1 MSGGGG
7 MKLEN
12 LLNYTQPTKYIVSDE
27 FSDDSYKTPVLT
39 AGKTFIL
46 GYTNDADGIYKA
58 SKSPIILFDDFTT
71 ETKWVD
77 FDFKV
82 KSSACKI
89 LTLKNANSVEDLKYI
104 YYAMMNIRFDVSQHM
119 RYWISKYSK
128 REIAY
133 PEKSKRFYI
142 VRALDSINQLILREK
157 QHLKLLDELTK
168 SRFNELFGDVIDNDR
183 CWNTSKLNEVCD
195 VRDGTHDSPKY
206 VSEGYPFVTSKNI
219 SNGELDFSNVQY
231 ISKVD
236 YLHFEKRSH
245 VDDGDILMPM
255 IGTVGGAV
263 IVKKDREFSIK
274 NVCLIKF
281 FKTNN
286 VLNTYIKYVLNSD
299 EMNLYFDSLKKGGI
313 QPFIGLNTIRS
324 LMIPIPPK
332 NAQYDFVSFVNQVDK
347 LKFNFFI
354 PSPNGNYSK
363 IPFVFLRKPNK
374 QKTWPTIAFLV
385 ETRIN
390 DAFFLIKRPYKV

>member
-27 FSDDSYKTPVLT
+27 FYDDSYKTPVLT

-46 GYTNDADGIYKA
+46 GYTNDEGGIYEA

-71 ETKWVD
+71 DTKWVD

-104 YYAMMNIRFDVSQHM
+104 YYAMMNIKFDASQHM
-119 RYWISKYSK
+119 RYWISKYSQC
-128 REIAY
+128 EIAY
-133 PEKSKRFYI
+133 PEKNERFYV
-142 VRALDSINQLILREK
+142 VRALDSINQIILRER
-157 QHLKLLDELTK
+157 QHLKLFDELTK

-183 CWNTSKLNEVCD
+183 CWNTAKLNEVCD

-219 SNGELDFSNVQY
+219 TNGELDFSNVQY

-245 VDDGDILMPM
+245 VNDGDILMPM

-281 FKTNN
+281 SKTNN

-324 LMIPIPPK
+324 LIIPIPPK
-332 NAQYDFVSFVNQVDK
+332 NVQYDFVSFVNQVDK
-347 LKFNFFI
+347 LKF
-354 PSPNGNYSK
+354 S
-363 IPFVFLRKPNK
+363 
-374 QKTWPTIAFLV
+374 
-385 ETRIN
+385 
-390 DAFFLIKRPYKV
+390 FLIQSKMVIV

>member
-1 MSGGGG
+1 M
-7 MKLEN
+7 
-12 LLNYTQPTKYIVSDE
+12 
-27 FSDDSYKTPVLT
+27 
-39 AGKTFIL
+39 
-46 GYTNDADGIYKA
+46 
-58 SKSPIILFDDFTT
+58 
-71 ETKWVD
+71 
-77 FDFKV
+77 
-82 KSSACKI
+82 
-89 LTLKNANSVEDLKYI
+89 
-104 YYAMMNIRFDVSQHM
+104 
-119 RYWISKYSK
+119 
-128 REIAY
+128 
-133 PEKSKRFYI
+133 
-142 VRALDSINQLILREK
+142 
-157 QHLKLLDELTK
+157 
-168 SRFNELFGDVIDNDR
+168 
-183 CWNTSKLNEVCD
+183 
-195 VRDGTHDSPKY
+195 
-206 VSEGYPFVTSKNI
+206 
-219 SNGELDFSNVQY
+219 DFSNVQY

-281 FKTNN
+281 SKTNN

-354 PSPNGNYSK
+354 PSTNGNYSK
-363 IPFVFLRKPNK
+363 IPFVFL
-374 QKTWPTIAFLV
+374 
-385 ETRIN
+385 
-390 DAFFLIKRPYKV
+390 

>member
-1 MSGGGG
+1 
-7 MKLEN
+7 
-12 LLNYTQPTKYIVSDE
+12 
-27 FSDDSYKTPVLT
+27 
-39 AGKTFIL
+39 
-46 GYTNDADGIYKA
+46 
-58 SKSPIILFDDFTT
+58 
-71 ETKWVD
+71 
-77 FDFKV
+77 
-82 KSSACKI
+82 
-89 LTLKNANSVEDLKYI
+89 
-104 YYAMMNIRFDVSQHM
+104 
-119 RYWISKYSK
+119 
-128 REIAY
+128 
-133 PEKSKRFYI
+133 
-142 VRALDSINQLILREK
+142 
-157 QHLKLLDELTK
+157 
-168 SRFNELFGDVIDNDR
+168 
-183 CWNTSKLNEVCD
+183 
-195 VRDGTHDSPKY
+195 
-206 VSEGYPFVTSKNI
+206 
-219 SNGELDFSNVQY
+219 
-231 ISKVD
+231 
-236 YLHFEKRSH
+236 
-245 VDDGDILMPM
+245 MPM

-281 FKTNN
+281 SKTNN